1 MRSKYKKSK
10 EGFLPT
16 KESRIKIFQ
25 IKYERK
31 LSSISK
37 FLLKSFE
44 KKKLYHAMD
53 DILYLLKS
61 NPIERDNLLAI
72 LYSPVI
78 SLQNNLFINFFEIFI
93 FKIYIND
100 VSKINKFLTTKDQNL
115 EQFTYIT
122 IKFYYIP
129 ASPLKKQESFW

>member
-93 FKIYIND
+93 YKIYIND